1 MKSEILRLLRE
12 TEGYISGQELCDR
25 FSVSRTAIWKVMGQL
40 KDEGYQIEA
49 VRNKGYYLKESPDV
63 LNKGSIASHM
73 NTAIMGR
80 EVIYMDEID
89 STNTKAKSLG
99 EEGALEGML
108 VVADMQKSGKGRRG
122 RQWESP
128 KGQAIYMSLL
138 LRPQFPP
145 VKAPMLTLVMAYS
158 IGKVL
163 KEKEHLDVAIKWPND
178 LVVNRKKVCGILTE
192 MSTEID
198 YINHVVIGVGINAN
212 TDSFPKELQDKAT
225 SLKIESKETILRA
238 RLVGYIMEEFEV
250 QYQRFCE
257 VQDLS
262 YLQNEYNGM
271 LVNCGK
277 EVKVLEPGNEYE
289 GVAIGINQ
297 EGSLLVRREE
307 NKIEEVFAG
316 EVSVRGVYGYV

>member
-25 FSVSRTAIWKVMGQL
+25 FSVSRTAIWKVMVQL

-63 LNKGSIASHM
+63 LNRGSILSHM
-73 NTAIMGR
+73 NTAIMGH

-99 EEGALEGML
+99 EEGALEGTL

-212 TDSFPKELQDKAT
+212 TDSFPKELQEKAT

-262 YLQNEYNGM
+262 FLQNEYNDM

-289 GVAIGINQ
+289 AVAIGINQ